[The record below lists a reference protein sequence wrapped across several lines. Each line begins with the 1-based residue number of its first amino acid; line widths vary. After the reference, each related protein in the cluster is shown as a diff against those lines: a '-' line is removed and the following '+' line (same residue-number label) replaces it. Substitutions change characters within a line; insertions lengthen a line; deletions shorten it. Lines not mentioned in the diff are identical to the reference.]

1 MFNFF
6 RFLFLSLFSIL
17 FFSANLKAQVRIN
30 TIQVE
35 GNKRTKNYILLREL
49 PYHVGDQI
57 NKDSLNFLN
66 TLSQQQLFNTSLFLS
81 VNVTSVYP
89 LINDSSIVDI
99 QIKVKERW
107 YFIPKPY
114 FKWVDRNFNQ
124 WWSEQNRSLDRVNY
138 GITFS
143 QKNATGNN
151 DQLVLGFIRG
161 YTQQNIIRYQLPFFD
176 KNLKYGIGGGWQN
189 YDQKEI
195 NYTTEKD
202 RQVFAKTNDVVRKGY
217 RANVNL
223 TYRPNLFER
232 HSLQLGYG
240 KEELSDSGFL
250 IQPKFLAS
258 HKKVMTY
265 GDITLGYTKIA
276 FDYNAYP
283 TKGAGTELVLFQ
295 RFSKGAP
302 FTSIQFRKLKA
313 HSFSKQNFIFIESNS
328 QVKFL
333 PNYNYLDSRLM
344 GYGNLQMNG
353 LEYYVVDGNA
363 ATILK
368 TAFHHSLGSITVK
381 NPLTQ
386 KFLPEVKYDFWIRV
400 FSNLGYVYSDRPSNT
415 NKLSNTLI
423 RTAGIG
429 LDVIS
434 IYDFVLKIDYS
445 VNQLGD
451 KGVYLHGGINF

>member
-1 MFNFF
+1 MFKIFRCSSLSFF
-6 RFLFLSLFSIL
+6 IIL
-17 FFSANLKAQVRIN
+17 CVSTNLNSQILIN
-30 TIQVE
+30 SIQVE
-35 GNKRTKNYILLREL
+35 GNKKTKNYIILREL
-49 PYHVGDQI
+49 PYHMGDQM
-57 NKDSLNFLN
+57 NKDSLTILT

-81 VNVTSVYP
+81 VKITPVFP
-89 LINDSSIVDI
+89 LKNDSSIVNILI
-99 QIKVKERW
+99 QVKERW
-107 YFIPKPY
+107 YFIPQPY

-124 WWSEQNRSLDRVNY
+124 WWNEQNRSLDRVNY
-138 GITFS
+138 GINLS

-151 DQLVLGFIRG
+151 DQVVIGFIGG

-176 KNLKYGIGGGWQN
+176 KKLRFGIGGGWQN
-189 YDQKEI
+189 YNQKEI
-195 NYTTEKD
+195 NYSTAKD
-202 RQVFAKTNDVVRKGY
+202 KQVFAKTNDVIRKGY
-217 RANVNL
+217 RANINL
-223 TYRPNLFER
+223 LYRPNLFER

-250 IQPKFLAS
+250 LQPNFLAS
-258 HKKVMTY
+258 QKKSMTY
-265 GDITLGYTKIA
+265 ADVTLGFTKIA

-283 TKGAGTELVLFQ
+283 TKGNGTELVLFQ
-295 RFSKGAP
+295 RFSKAAP
-302 FTSIQFRKLKA
+302 LTFIQYRKLKA
-313 HSFSKQNFIFIESNS
+313 YSFSKRNFIFIESNS

-333 PNYNYLDSRLM
+333 PNNNYLDSRLL
-344 GYGNLQMNG
+344 GYGNMQMNG
-353 LEYYVVDGNA
+353 LEYYVVDGSA

-368 TAFHHSLGSITVK
+368 TSFHHSLGSFTVK

-386 KFLPEVKYDFWIRV
+386 KFLPEVKYDFWFRI
-400 FSNLGYVYSDRPSNT
+400 FSNLGYVYNEHPSNI

-423 RTAGIG
+423 RTVGIG

>member
-1 MFNFF
+1 MSNYF
-6 RFLFLSLFSIL
+6 RFLFLFLFPIICMST
-17 FFSANLKAQVRIN
+17 NLNAQIRIN
-30 TIQVE
+30 KIQVE
-35 GNKRTKNYILLREL
+35 GNNRTKNYILLREL
-49 PYHVGDQI
+49 PYHAGDQI
-57 NKDSLNFLN
+57 NKDSLIILN

-81 VNVTSVYP
+81 VKVTPVFP

-99 QIKVKERW
+99 QIQVKERW

-114 FKWVDRNFNQ
+114 FKWVDRNFSQ
-124 WWSEQNRSLDRVNY
+124 WWNEQNRSLDRVNY
-138 GITFS
+138 GITLS

-151 DQLVLGFIRG
+151 DKLVLGFIGG
-161 YTQQNIIRYQLPFFD
+161 YTQQNIIQYQLPFFD
-176 KNLKYGIGGGWQN
+176 KKLKYGIGGGWQN
-189 YDQKEI
+189 YNQKEF
-195 NYTTEKD
+195 NYTTQKD
-202 RQVFAKTNDVVRKGY
+202 KQVFSKTNDVVRKGY
-217 RANVNL
+217 RANLNL

-240 KEELSDSGFL
+240 KEQLSDSGFL
-250 IQPKFLAS
+250 IQPNFLAS
-258 HKKVMTY
+258 HKKAMTY

-283 TKGAGTELVLFQ
+283 TSGAATELVLFQ
-295 RFSKGAP
+295 RFSEGAP

-313 HSFSKQNFIFIESNS
+313 HSFSKHNFIFIETNS

-333 PNYNYLDSRLM
+333 PNDNYLDGRLM

-363 ATILK
+363 ATIFK

-386 KFLPEVKYDFWIRV
+386 KFLPEVKYDFWIRI

>member
-1 MFNFF
+1 MFKFF

-124 WWSEQNRSLDRVNY
+124 WWNEQNRSLDRVNY
-138 GITFS
+138 GITLS

-176 KNLKYGIGGGWQN
+176 KKLKYGIGGGWQN
-189 YDQKEI
+189 YNQKEI

-202 RQVFAKTNDVVRKGY
+202 KQVFAKTNDVVRKGY
-217 RANVNL
+217 RANLNL
-223 TYRPNLFER
+223 SYRPNLFER

-250 IQPKFLAS
+250 IQPNFLAS

-295 RFSKGAP
+295 RFSEGAP
-302 FTSIQFRKLKA
+302 LTSIQFRKLKA
-313 HSFSKQNFIFIESNS
+313 HSFSKHNFIFFESNS

-333 PNYNYLDSRLM
+333 PNYNYLDSRLL

-363 ATILK
+363 ATVFK

-386 KFLPEVKYDFWIRV
+386 KFLPEVKYDFWIRI

-429 LDVIS
+429 FDVIS

>member
-1 MFNFF
+1 MFNSF
-6 RFLFLSLFSIL
+6 RFLFLSLFSIICI
-17 FFSANLKAQVRIN
+17 STNLKAQIRIN
-30 TIQVE
+30 NIQVE
-35 GNKRTKNYILLREL
+35 GNNRTKNYILLREL

-57 NKDSLNFLN
+57 NKDSLAILN

-81 VNVTSVYP
+81 VKVTPVY
-89 LINDSSIVDI
+89 LLKNDSSIIDI

-114 FKWVDRNFNQ
+114 FKWVDRNFSQ
-124 WWSEQNRSLDRVNY
+124 WWNEQNRSLDRVNY
-138 GITFS
+138 GINLS

-151 DQLVLGFIRG
+151 DKLVIGFIGG
-161 YTQQNIIRYQLPFFD
+161 YTQQNIIKYQLPFFD
-176 KNLKYGIGGGWQN
+176 KKLKYGLGGGWQN
-189 YDQKEI
+189 YNQKEI

-202 RQVFAKTNDVVRKGY
+202 KQVFAKTNDIIRKGY
-217 RANVNL
+217 RANINL
-223 TYRPNLFER
+223 SYRPNLFER
-232 HSLQLGYG
+232 YSLQLGYG
-240 KEELSDSGFL
+240 KDELSDSGFL
-250 IQPKFLAS
+250 IQPNFLATQ
-258 HKKVMTY
+258 KKGMTY
-265 GDITLGYTKIA
+265 GDLTLGYNKIA

-283 TKGAGTELVLFQ
+283 TKGAGTELFLFQ
-295 RFSKGAP
+295 RFSKSAP

-313 HSFSKQNFIFIESNS
+313 HSFSKHNFIFFESNS

-333 PNYNYLDSRLM
+333 ANDNYLDRRLL
-344 GYGNLQMNG
+344 GYGSLQMNG

-368 TAFHHSLGSITVK
+368 TAFHHSLGSFTVK
-381 NPLTQ
+381 NPITQ

-400 FSNLGYVYSDRPSNT
+400 FTNLGYVYSDRPLNN

>member
-124 WWSEQNRSLDRVNY
+124 WWNEQNRSLDRVNY
-138 GITFS
+138 GITLS

-161 YTQQNIIRYQLPFFD
+161 YTQQNIIKYQLPFFD
-176 KNLKYGIGGGWQN
+176 KKLKYGIGGGWQN
-189 YDQKEI
+189 YNQKEI

-202 RQVFAKTNDVVRKGY
+202 KQVFAKTNDVVRKGY
-217 RANVNL
+217 RANLNL
-223 TYRPNLFER
+223 SYRPNLFER

-250 IQPKFLAS
+250 IQPNFLAS

-295 RFSKGAP
+295 RFSEGAP
-302 FTSIQFRKLKA
+302 LTSIQFRKLKA
-313 HSFSKQNFIFIESNS
+313 HSFSKHNFIFFESNS

-333 PNYNYLDSRLM
+333 PNYNYLDSRLL

-363 ATILK
+363 ATVFK

-386 KFLPEVKYDFWIRV
+386 KFLPEVKYDFWIRI

-429 LDVIS
+429 FDVIS

>member
-1 MFNFF
+1 MSNSL
-6 RFLFLSLFSIL
+6 RFLFLFLFSIICI
-17 FFSANLKAQVRIN
+17 STNLNAQFRIN
-30 TIQVE
+30 KIQVD
-35 GNKRTKNYILLREL
+35 GNHRTKNYILLREL
-49 PYHVGDQI
+49 PYHVGDII
-57 NKDSLNFLN
+57 NKDSLTVLN
-66 TLSQQQLFNTSLFLS
+66 TLSQQQLFNTSLFLF
-81 VNVTSVYP
+81 VKVTPVYP

-99 QIKVKERW
+99 EIQVKERW

-114 FKWVDRNFNQ
+114 FKWIDRNFNQ
-124 WWSEQNRSLDRVNY
+124 WWNEQNRSLDRVNY

-176 KNLKYGIGGGWQN
+176 KKLKFGMGGGWQN
-189 YDQKEI
+189 YNQKEI
-195 NYTTEKD
+195 NYKTEKD
-202 RQVFAKTNDVVRKGY
+202 KQVFAKTNDVVRKGY

-232 HSLQLGYG
+232 HSLQIGYG

-250 IQPKFLAS
+250 IQPNFLAS

-283 TKGAGTELVLFQ
+283 TNGAGTELVLFQ

-313 HSFSKQNFIFIESNS
+313 HSFSKHNFIFIESNS
-328 QVKFL
+328 QLKFL
-333 PNYNYLDSRLM
+333 PNNNYLDSRLM

-368 TAFHHSLGSITVK
+368 TAFHHSLGSFTVK

-386 KFLPEVKYDFWIRV
+386 KFLPEVKYDFWIRI
-400 FSNLGYVYSDRPSNT
+400 FSNLGYVYSERPSNT

>member
-1 MFNFF
+1 MFNSF
-6 RFLFLSLFSIL
+6 RFFFLSLFSIICI
-17 FFSANLKAQVRIN
+17 STNLKAQIRIN
-30 TIQVE
+30 KIQVE
-35 GNKRTKNYILLREL
+35 GNNRTKNYILLREL

-57 NKDSLNFLN
+57 NKDSLTVLN
-66 TLSQQQLFNTSLFLS
+66 TLSQQQLFNTSLFLF
-81 VNVTSVYP
+81 VKVTPVYP

-99 QIKVKERW
+99 QIQVKERW

-124 WWSEQNRSLDRVNY
+124 WWNEQNRSLDRVNY

-176 KNLKYGIGGGWQN
+176 KKLKFGMGGGWQN
-189 YDQKEI
+189 YNQKEI

-202 RQVFAKTNDVVRKGY
+202 KQVFAKTNDVVRKGH

-232 HSLQLGYG
+232 HSLQFGYG

-250 IQPKFLAS
+250 IQPNFLAS

-283 TKGAGTELVLFQ
+283 TNGAGTELVLFQ

-313 HSFSKQNFIFIESNS
+313 HSFSKQNFIFIETNS

-333 PNYNYLDSRLM
+333 PNDNYLDRRLM

>member
-124 WWSEQNRSLDRVNY
+124 WWNEQNRSLDRVNY
-138 GITFS
+138 GITLS

-176 KNLKYGIGGGWQN
+176 KKLKYGIGGGWQN
-189 YDQKEI
+189 YNQKEI

-202 RQVFAKTNDVVRKGY
+202 KQVFAKTNDVVRKGY
-217 RANVNL
+217 RANLNL
-223 TYRPNLFER
+223 SYRPNLFER

-240 KEELSDSGFL
+240 KEILSDSGFL
-250 IQPKFLAS
+250 IQPNFLAS

-295 RFSKGAP
+295 RFSEGAP
-302 FTSIQFRKLKA
+302 LTSIQFRKLKA
-313 HSFSKQNFIFIESNS
+313 HSFSKHNFIFFESNS

-333 PNYNYLDSRLM
+333 PNYNYLDSRLL

-363 ATILK
+363 ATVFK

-386 KFLPEVKYDFWIRV
+386 KFLPEVKYDFWIRI

-429 LDVIS
+429 FDVIS

>member
-1 MFNFF
+1 MFKIS
-6 RFLFLSLFSIL
+6 RCSFLFLFSIICV
-17 FFSANLKAQVRIN
+17 SANLKAQVRIN

-35 GNKRTKNYILLREL
+35 GNNRTKNYILLREL

-57 NKDSLNFLN
+57 NKDSLSILN

-81 VNVTSVYP
+81 VKVTPVYP
-89 LINDSSIVDI
+89 LKYDSSIVDI
-99 QIKVKERW
+99 QIQVKERW

-124 WWSEQNRSLDRVNY
+124 WWTEQNRSLDRVNY
-138 GITFS
+138 GITLS

-151 DQLVLGFIRG
+151 DKLVIGFIGG
-161 YTQQNIIRYQLPFFD
+161 YTQQIIIQYQLPFFD
-176 KNLKYGIGGGWQN
+176 KKLKFGMGGGWQN
-189 YDQKEI
+189 YNQKEF
-195 NYTTEKD
+195 NYNTENDK
-202 RQVFAKTNDVVRKGY
+202 QVFAKTNDFIRKGY
-217 RANVNL
+217 RANINL
-223 TYRPNLFER
+223 SYRPNLFER
-232 HSLQLGYG
+232 YSLQLGYG
-240 KEELSDSGFL
+240 NDQLSDSGFL
-250 IQPKFLAS
+250 IQPNFLATQ
-258 HKKVMTY
+258 KKEMTY
-265 GDITLGYTKIA
+265 GDIALGYTKIA

-283 TKGAGTELVLFQ
+283 TKGAGTELLLFQ

-333 PNYNYLDSRLM
+333 ANDNFLDRRLL

-368 TAFHHSLGSITVK
+368 TAFHHSLGSFTVK
-381 NPLTQ
+381 NPITQ

-400 FSNLGYVYSDRPSNT
+400 FTNLGYVYSDRPLNN

>member
-49 PYHVGDQI
+49 PYHLGDQI

-124 WWSEQNRSLDRVNY
+124 WWNEQNRSLDRVNY
-138 GITFS
+138 GITLS

-176 KNLKYGIGGGWQN
+176 KKLKYGIGGGWQN
-189 YDQKEI
+189 YNQKEI

-202 RQVFAKTNDVVRKGY
+202 KQVFAKTNDVVRKGY
-217 RANVNL
+217 RANLNL
-223 TYRPNLFER
+223 SYRPNLFER

-250 IQPKFLAS
+250 IQPNFLAS

-295 RFSKGAP
+295 RFSEGAP
-302 FTSIQFRKLKA
+302 LTSIQFRKLKA
-313 HSFSKQNFIFIESNS
+313 HSFSKHNFIFFESNS

-333 PNYNYLDSRLM
+333 PNYNYLDSRLL

-363 ATILK
+363 ATVFK

-386 KFLPEVKYDFWIRV
+386 KFLPEVKYDFWIRI

-429 LDVIS
+429 FDVIS

>member
-1 MFNFF
+1 MFNSF
-6 RFLFLSLFSIL
+6 RFLFLFLFSLICV
-17 FFSANLKAQVRIN
+17 SANLKAQVRIN
-30 TIQVE
+30 TIQLE
-35 GNKRTKNYILLREL
+35 GNNRTKNYILLREL

-57 NKDSLNFLN
+57 NKDSLIILN
-66 TLSQQQLFNTSLFLS
+66 TLSQQQLFNTSLFLF
-81 VNVTSVYP
+81 VKVTPVYP

-114 FKWVDRNFNQ
+114 FKWIDRNFNQ
-124 WWSEQNRSLDRVNY
+124 WWNEQNRSLDRVNY
-138 GITFS
+138 GITLS

-151 DQLVLGFIRG
+151 DKLVIGFIGG
-161 YTQQNIIRYQLPFFD
+161 YTQQNIVQYQLPFFD
-176 KNLKYGIGGGWQN
+176 KKLKYGIGGGWQN
-189 YDQKEI
+189 YNQKEF
-195 NYTTEKD
+195 NYKTENDK
-202 RQVFAKTNDVVRKGY
+202 QVFAKTNDIIRKGY
-217 RANVNL
+217 RANINL
-223 TYRPNLFER
+223 SYRPNLFER
-232 HSLQLGYG
+232 YFLQLGYG
-240 KEELSDSGFL
+240 KDALSDSGFL
-250 IQPKFLAS
+250 IQPNFLAS
-258 HKKVMTY
+258 HKKEMNY
-265 GDITLGYTKIA
+265 SDITLGFSRIA

-313 HSFSKQNFIFIESNS
+313 HSFSKHNFIFFETNT

-333 PNYNYLDSRLM
+333 PNYNYIDNRLL

-363 ATILK
+363 ATIFK
-368 TAFHHSLGSITVK
+368 TAFHHSLGSFTVK
-381 NPLTQ
+381 NPITQ

-400 FSNLGYVYSDRPSNT
+400 FTNLGYVYSDRPLNS

>member
-124 WWSEQNRSLDRVNY
+124 WWNEQNRSLDRVNY
-138 GITFS
+138 GITLS

-176 KNLKYGIGGGWQN
+176 KKLKYGIGGGWQN
-189 YDQKEI
+189 YNQKEI
-195 NYTTEKD
+195 NYTTENDK
-202 RQVFAKTNDVVRKGY
+202 QVFAKTNDVVRKGY
-217 RANVNL
+217 RANLNL
-223 TYRPNLFER
+223 SYRPNLFER

-250 IQPKFLAS
+250 IQPNFLAS

-295 RFSKGAP
+295 RFSEGAP
-302 FTSIQFRKLKA
+302 LTSIQFRKLKA
-313 HSFSKQNFIFIESNS
+313 HSFSKHNFIFFESNS

-333 PNYNYLDSRLM
+333 PNYNYLDSRLL

-363 ATILK
+363 ATVFK

-386 KFLPEVKYDFWIRV
+386 KFLPEVKYDFWIRI

-429 LDVIS
+429 FDVIS

>member
-1 MFNFF
+1 MFNSF
-6 RFLFLSLFSIL
+6 RFLFLFLFYIICISV
-17 FFSANLKAQVRIN
+17 NLKAQIRIN
-30 TIQVE
+30 KIQLE
-35 GNKRTKNYILLREL
+35 GNNRTKNYILLREL

-57 NKDSLNFLN
+57 NKDSLTILN

-124 WWSEQNRSLDRVNY
+124 WWNEQNRSLDRVNY

-176 KNLKYGIGGGWQN
+176 KKLKYGIGGGWQN
-189 YDQKEI
+189 YNQKEI

-202 RQVFAKTNDVVRKGY
+202 KQVFAKTNDVVRKGY

-250 IQPKFLAS
+250 I
-258 HKKVMTY
+258 
-265 GDITLGYTKIA
+265 
-276 FDYNAYP
+276 
-283 TKGAGTELVLFQ
+283 
-295 RFSKGAP
+295 
-302 FTSIQFRKLKA
+302 
-313 HSFSKQNFIFIESNS
+313 
-328 QVKFL
+328 
-333 PNYNYLDSRLM
+333 
-344 GYGNLQMNG
+344 
-353 LEYYVVDGNA
+353 
-363 ATILK
+363 
-368 TAFHHSLGSITVK
+368 
-381 NPLTQ
+381 
-386 KFLPEVKYDFWIRV
+386 
-400 FSNLGYVYSDRPSNT
+400 
-415 NKLSNTLI
+415 
-423 RTAGIG
+423 
-429 LDVIS
+429 
-434 IYDFVLKIDYS
+434 
-445 VNQLGD
+445 
-451 KGVYLHGGINF
+451 

>member
-1 MFNFF
+1 MFNIF
-6 RFLFLSLFSIL
+6 RCSVLFLFAIL

-35 GNKRTKNYILLREL
+35 GNNRTKNYILLREL

-57 NKDSLNFLN
+57 NKDSLTFLN

-81 VNVTSVYP
+81 VKVTPVYP
-89 LINDSSIVDI
+89 LKYDSSIVDI
-99 QIKVKERW
+99 QIQVKERW

-114 FKWVDRNFNQ
+114 FKWVDRNFSE
-124 WWSEQNRSLDRVNY
+124 WWVTQNRSLDRVNY
-138 GITFS
+138 GITLS

-151 DQLVLGFIRG
+151 DKLVIGFIGG
-161 YTQQNIIRYQLPFFD
+161 YTQQNIIQYQLPFFD
-176 KNLKYGIGGGWQN
+176 KKLKFGVGGGWQN
-189 YDQKEI
+189 YNQKEF
-195 NYTTEKD
+195 NFKTEKD
-202 RQVFAKTNDVVRKGY
+202 KQVFAKNNDIIRKGY
-217 RANVNL
+217 RANINL
-223 TYRPNLFER
+223 SYRPNLFER
-232 HSLQLGYG
+232 YFLQFGFG
-240 KEELSDSGFL
+240 KDELSDSGFL
-250 IQPKFLAS
+250 IQPNFLATQ
-258 HKKVMTY
+258 KKGMTY
-265 GDITLGYTKIA
+265 GDLTLGYTKIA

-283 TKGAGTELVLFQ
+283 TKGAGTELALFQ

-313 HSFSKQNFIFIESNS
+313 HSFSKRNFIFIESNS
-328 QVKFL
+328 QVKIL
-333 PNYNYLDSRLM
+333 SNNNYLDRRLL

-368 TAFHHSLGSITVK
+368 TAFHHSLGSFTIK
-381 NPLTQ
+381 NPITQ

-400 FSNLGYVYSDRPSNT
+400 FTNLGYVYSDRPLNS

-434 IYDFVLKIDYS
+434 IYDFVLNIDYS

>member
-1 MFNFF
+1 MSNYF
-6 RFLFLSLFSIL
+6 RFLFLFLFSIICM
-17 FFSANLKAQVRIN
+17 STNLNAQIRIN
-30 TIQVE
+30 KIQVE
-35 GNKRTKNYILLREL
+35 GNNRTKNYILLREL
-49 PYHVGDQI
+49 PYHAGDQI
-57 NKDSLNFLN
+57 NKDSLIILN

-81 VNVTSVYP
+81 VKVTPVFP

-99 QIKVKERW
+99 QIQVKERW
-107 YFIPKPY
+107 YFIPNPY
-114 FKWVDRNFNQ
+114 FKWVDRNFSQ
-124 WWSEQNRSLDRVNY
+124 WWNEQNRSLDRVNY
-138 GITFS
+138 GITLS

-151 DQLVLGFIRG
+151 DKLVLGFIGG
-161 YTQQNIIRYQLPFFD
+161 YTQQNIIQYQLPFFD
-176 KNLKYGIGGGWQN
+176 KKLKYGIGGGWQN
-189 YDQKEI
+189 YNQKEF
-195 NYTTEKD
+195 NYTTQKD
-202 RQVFAKTNDVVRKGY
+202 KQVFSKTNDVVRKGY
-217 RANVNL
+217 RANLNL

-240 KEELSDSGFL
+240 KEQLSDSGFL
-250 IQPKFLAS
+250 IQPNFLAS

-283 TKGAGTELVLFQ
+283 TSGAATELVLFQ
-295 RFSKGAP
+295 RFSEGAP
-302 FTSIQFRKLKA
+302 LTSIQFRKLKA
-313 HSFSKQNFIFIESNS
+313 HSFSKHNFIFIETNS

-333 PNYNYLDSRLM
+333 PNDNYLDGRLM

-363 ATILK
+363 ATIFK

-386 KFLPEVKYDFWIRV
+386 KFLPEVKYDFWIRI

>member
-1 MFNFF
+1 MSNYF
-6 RFLFLSLFSIL
+6 RFLFLFLFSIICI
-17 FFSANLKAQVRIN
+17 STNLNAQIRIN
-30 TIQVE
+30 KIQVE
-35 GNKRTKNYILLREL
+35 GNNRTKNYILLREL
-49 PYHVGDQI
+49 PYHAGDQI
-57 NKDSLNFLN
+57 NKDSLIILN

-81 VNVTSVYP
+81 VKVTPVFP
-89 LINDSSIVDI
+89 FINDSSIVDI
-99 QIKVKERW
+99 QIQVKERW

-114 FKWVDRNFNQ
+114 FKWVDRNFSQ
-124 WWSEQNRSLDRVNY
+124 WWNEQNRSLDRVNY
-138 GITFS
+138 GITLS

-151 DQLVLGFIRG
+151 DKLVLGFIGG
-161 YTQQNIIRYQLPFFD
+161 YTQQNIIQYQLPFFD
-176 KNLKYGIGGGWQN
+176 KKLKYGIGGGWQN
-189 YDQKEI
+189 YNQKEF
-195 NYTTEKD
+195 NYTTQKD
-202 RQVFAKTNDVVRKGY
+202 KQVFSKTNDVVRKGY
-217 RANVNL
+217 RANLNL

-240 KEELSDSGFL
+240 KEQLSDSGFL
-250 IQPKFLAS
+250 IQPNFLAS
-258 HKKVMTY
+258 HKKAMTY

-283 TKGAGTELVLFQ
+283 TSGAATELVLFQ
-295 RFSKGAP
+295 RFSEGAP

-313 HSFSKQNFIFIESNS
+313 HSFSKHNFIFIETNS

-333 PNYNYLDSRLM
+333 PNDNYLDGRLM

-363 ATILK
+363 ATIFK

-386 KFLPEVKYDFWIRV
+386 KFLPEVKYDFWIRI

>member
-1 MFNFF
+1 MSNYF
-6 RFLFLSLFSIL
+6 RFLFLFLFSIICI
-17 FFSANLKAQVRIN
+17 STNLNAQIRIN
-30 TIQVE
+30 KIQVE
-35 GNKRTKNYILLREL
+35 GNNRTKNYILLREL
-49 PYHVGDQI
+49 PYHAGDQI
-57 NKDSLNFLN
+57 NKDSLIILN

-81 VNVTSVYP
+81 VKVTPVFP

-99 QIKVKERW
+99 QIQVKERW

-114 FKWVDRNFNQ
+114 FKWVDRNFSQ
-124 WWSEQNRSLDRVNY
+124 WWNEQNRSLDRVNY
-138 GITFS
+138 GITLS

-151 DQLVLGFIRG
+151 DKLVLGFIGG
-161 YTQQNIIRYQLPFFD
+161 YTQQNIIQYQLPFFD
-176 KNLKYGIGGGWQN
+176 KKLKYGIGGGWQN
-189 YDQKEI
+189 YNQKEF
-195 NYTTEKD
+195 NYTTQKD
-202 RQVFAKTNDVVRKGY
+202 KQVFSKTNDVVRKGY
-217 RANVNL
+217 RANLNL

-240 KEELSDSGFL
+240 KEQLSDSGFL
-250 IQPKFLAS
+250 IQPNFLAS
-258 HKKVMTY
+258 HKKAMTY

-283 TKGAGTELVLFQ
+283 TSGAATELVLFQ
-295 RFSKGAP
+295 RFSEGAP

-313 HSFSKQNFIFIESNS
+313 HSFSKHNFIFIETNS

-333 PNYNYLDSRLM
+333 PNDNYLDGRLM

-368 TAFHHSLGSITVK
+368 TAFHHSLGSFTVK

-386 KFLPEVKYDFWIRV
+386 KFLSEVKYDFWIRI